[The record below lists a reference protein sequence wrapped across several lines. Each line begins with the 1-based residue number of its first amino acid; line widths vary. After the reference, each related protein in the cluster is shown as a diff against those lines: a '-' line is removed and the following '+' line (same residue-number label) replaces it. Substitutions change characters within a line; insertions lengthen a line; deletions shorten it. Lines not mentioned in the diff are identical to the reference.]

1 MGPPG
6 HPVLEFTMHPGILK
20 GDSDLFT
27 PAGGALT
34 NDELKFCVRLGLWAE
49 GSDAQEVN
57 FLETIATI
65 SLSMDGSFTTEDIN
79 VGPKDRS
86 GTQAQKTYKVEAAL
100 CNTAPG
106 GDGEFKQ
113 GEIIQVSLHL
123 RVQRLRME
131 LYSMPWNHSPGSA
144 RVSQIRRPVVKM
156 THQALR
162 SMRDRVLMSKLTKSP
177 FPLSYTRPSLP
188 PPEQLQLL
196 DLLPWDMLV
205 VV

>member
-1 MGPPG
+1 MG
-6 HPVLEFTMHPGILK
+6 

-79 VGPKDRS
+79 VGPKHKKRIRL
-86 GTQAQKTYKVEAAL
+86 KPL
-100 CNTAPG
+100 CATLPQEETVNSSRVKSFRFA
-106 GDGEFKQ
+106 
-113 GEIIQVSLHL
+113 LHL

-131 LYSMPWNHSPGSA
+131 LYSMPWNHSPGNA

-162 SMRDRVLMSKLTKSP
+162 SMRYRVLMSKLTKSP